1 MGRDA
6 RRQCAGRRVSWL
18 GGDDDL
24 DEEYDESDIR
34 MRPNPKA
41 NRPRTKRR
49 PAHSDAQVARVV
61 GVDRGRYTVLI
72 DEDGD
77 EAANLLSAVEA
88 FEAAVAKRGGDSMT
102 NAPDSND
109 PDYERYVV
117 PRRKDDEGT
126 RAYTARVLKAAQKL
140 EA

>member
-1 MGRDA
+1 MASSSSFEDEQHDLNPHRDEDQERAA
-6 RRQCAGRRVSWL
+6 RTITGQLMQRGIELAG
-18 GGDDDL
+18 
-24 DEEYDESDIR
+24 
-34 MRPNPKA
+34 
-41 NRPRTKRR
+41 
-49 PAHSDAQVARVV
+49 
-61 GVDRGRYTVLI
+61 

-126 RAYTARVLKAAQKL
+126 RAYTARVLRAAQKL